1 MSPKRGM
8 HQITALLAVCGLAAL
23 LSGTALAHER
33 DQDEALYL
41 RQQGKILPLET
52 IIRKAREQ
60 HQGRLIESELEEHDG
75 HYFYEI
81 ELVGPDGI
89 VHKLRYDAHTGQPV
103 SDTVKKRREKDRA
116 DPGGRR

>member
-1 MSPKRGM
+1 MITKRGM
-8 HQITALLAVCGLAAL
+8 RPVTALLAACGLAVT
-23 LSGTALAHER
+23 LSGPAFAHER

-41 RQQGKILPLET
+41 RRQGKILPLET

-60 HQGRLIESELEEHDG
+60 YQGRLIESELEEHDG
-75 HYFYEI
+75 HYTYEI

-103 SDTVKKRREKDRA
+103 SDTVKNRREKDHA
-116 DPGGRR
+116 DPRGRR

>member
-1 MSPKRGM
+1 MIPKRG
-8 HQITALLAVCGLAAL
+8 IRPVTAFLAACGLAVIFSMSAI
-23 LSGTALAHER
+23 AHEH

-60 HQGRLIESELEEHDG
+60 YQGRLIESELERHNG

-89 VHKLRYDAHTGQPV
+89 VHKLHYDAHTGQPV
-103 SDTVKKRREKDRA
+103 SDTVKNRREEDRA
-116 DPGGRR
+116 DPSGRR